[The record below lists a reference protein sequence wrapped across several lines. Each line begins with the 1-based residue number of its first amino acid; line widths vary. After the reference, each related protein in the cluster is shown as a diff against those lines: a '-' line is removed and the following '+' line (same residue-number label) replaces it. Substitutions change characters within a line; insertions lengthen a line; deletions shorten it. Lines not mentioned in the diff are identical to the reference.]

1 MLKILLV
8 DDERFA
14 IEGLISMLDWE
25 RFQGELVGSVSSAE
39 EALDVLKTV
48 HPDVIISD
56 IKMGKMSGIDLSRA
70 VHENYPHI
78 QFILLTAH
86 GEFEYARQ
94 AIQYGVIDY
103 ILKPITLDK
112 LEQLNQLLFRKMEQL
127 QLRQKSY
134 LTIWDNSLKKQLL
147 SALKSGNRT
156 MLDDFFQSRLFSE
169 LMNGNDC
176 DLVGTQLLNYLYSY
190 LTDLNLDEQAVAYSR
205 NETIKNFLS
214 IVGCQEKANYIITKY
229 YDLLST
235 VSSQKS
241 DHTDAVASY
250 ALRYIESHYTDPEF
264 NLSALS
270 YAMHVSLSHLS
281 TVFKHATG
289 TNLSTYVTE
298 LRMEKACSLLSDIRY
313 SISEIS
319 VLSGYNDAKYF
330 AKLFKKKTGNT
341 PSEYRNIILQGGP
354 HGN

>member
-25 RFQGELVGSVSSAE
+25 SFQGELVGSVSSAE

-169 LMNGNDC
+169 LMNGND
-176 DLVGTQLLNYLYSY
+176 
-190 LTDLNLDEQAVAYSR
+190 
-205 NETIKNFLS
+205 
-214 IVGCQEKANYIITKY
+214 
-229 YDLLST
+229 
-235 VSSQKS
+235 
-241 DHTDAVASY
+241 
-250 ALRYIESHYTDPEF
+250 
-264 NLSALS
+264 
-270 YAMHVSLSHLS
+270 
-281 TVFKHATG
+281 
-289 TNLSTYVTE
+289 
-298 LRMEKACSLLSDIRY
+298 
-313 SISEIS
+313 
-319 VLSGYNDAKYF
+319 
-330 AKLFKKKTGNT
+330 
-341 PSEYRNIILQGGP
+341 
-354 HGN
+354 